1 MYLCYECIQ
10 LCENKIKIMT
20 RIFVSIVFV
29 IGLFLQTS
37 ANDVRIRGE
46 AKVQALTE
54 TTALITFPLSWEHS
68 WRDPES
74 WDAVYL
80 FVKYRRVGVNEPWHH
95 AYLKNSGH
103 RAAGGENVP
112 AMEFLPVTTVE
123 WNALRYDTLYFGNYG
138 QTPMNADPVVPG
150 VFIYRRAPGSGDIEI
165 NRVSL
170 EWDFKM
176 GDLSLYYD
184 VTVDDI
190 RQGKI
195 EVSVQAVEMVYVPNG
210 PYYLGDRISG
220 YSFVSEECDAAFYMD
235 TDDSVHVYTMGLTA
249 STPSGWKNNW
259 VVPKL
264 FPTGYTGF
272 YTMKYE
278 VSQEQYVNFLNRLT
292 YADQK
297 KRIGNNLDQMVA
309 GDFAFGAKSAP
320 NFRNGIVLQER
331 FATNDSAVIFGFD
344 LNVDSPINDEDDGKS
359 VACNYLT
366 PEDLQAYT
374 DWAGLRPNSE
384 MEYEKGCRQRNPAVA
399 SNSRSFAWGTPTF
412 ESMKVWNSSTM
423 ANDNTENEQVLF
435 PTTAPKGRMNG
446 PKVHNLGPVKCG
458 AFASESSDIYM
469 SGASRWGLMEMT
481 GNLAEIY
488 YNALDGKDFNGEVF
502 GDGNIW
508 SSVASW
514 RADSTIHLYH
524 EPVVCCGKG
533 YIYASKT
540 LDLPTISK
548 KNNPMKAVVQYRQ
561 AYDFGEYHCG
571 WVSIDVDVTFPWP
584 VLEWPAEKENF
595 MLRGGSFATEAGS
608 TGSGE
613 IVADKMAVSY
623 RGDTIYQKIAD
634 SETRLYYAGFR
645 AGRSVPMKSI
655 LTGVIACENMQN
667 RDTSVICTTHP
678 YTISEI
684 ENGDD
689 TPATTI
695 YVWEMNNAGKGWE
708 TMANSNT
715 QNLTITECLVDT
727 VLRHEY
733 KFRRQSIAS
742 HAQSYGNEV
751 TVIVP
756 GYKINGGQ
764 GSLQIG
770 SFDSSIELTTL
781 LGAVGDVKVDW
792 RFNASDAWT
801 NLDNQT
807 GVTDSKVYLNRSD
820 FVSKIPM
827 NDGGV
832 CRIQVTVTID
842 GCVFTK
848 ELELVI
854 KTAASACPP
863 SVADADGRTYPVVQI
878 GGMCLMKE
886 DLKVS
891 VDGVSTG
898 GLYTW
903 AQIEAKGGAL
913 CPEGFHIVTQ
923 QEWDYLWIQS
933 AVYGENATCEVGKV
947 DYISSSDPFGC
958 MWGWGLFDPGI
969 DVFLNNIGFNTGYF
983 NSTRKIYEGWWAAG
997 PIGKYVRIDYDVND
1011 HDYGCFSTFADDS
1024 DVQSGI
1030 FNSGGRPVRCIK
1042 K

>member
-1 MYLCYECIQ
+1 MYLCCKCIQ
-10 LCENKIKIMT
+10 LCEKNRIMT

-29 IGLFLQTS
+29 IGLFLQTF

-54 TTALITFPLSWEHS
+54 TTALITFPLSWDHS

-103 RAAGGENVP
+103 RATGGENIP

-123 WNALRYDTLYFGNYG
+123 WSALRYDTLYFGNYG
-138 QTPMNADPVVPG
+138 QTPMKTEPVVPG
-150 VFIYRRAPGSGDIEI
+150 VFMYRRVPGSGNI
-165 NRVSL
+165 NISRVSL

-176 GDLSLYYD
+176 GDLNLYYD
-184 VTVDDI
+184 VTVEDI

-210 PYYLGDRISG
+210 PYFLGDRISG
-220 YSFVSEECDAAFYMD
+220 YSFVSEECNSGFYMD
-235 TDDSVHVYTMGLTA
+235 TDDSVRVYTMGLTA
-249 STPSGWKNNW
+249 VTGWKNNW
-259 VVPKL
+259 IVPKL
-264 FPTGYTGF
+264 YPTGYTGF

-297 KRIGNNLDQMVA
+297 KRIGNDLDRMVA
-309 GDFAFGAKSAP
+309 GDFAFGAKGVP

-331 FATNDSAVIFGFD
+331 FATNDTAVIFGFD
-344 LNVDSPINDEDDGKS
+344 LNGDTPINDEDDGKS
-359 VACNYLT
+359 IACNYLT
-366 PEDLQAYT
+366 PEDVRTYT

-399 SNSRSFAWGTPTF
+399 SNSRSFAWGDPTF
-412 ESMKVWNSSTM
+412 ESLKVWNGSTM

-435 PTTAPKGRMNG
+435 PTIAPKGRMNG

-458 AFASESSDIYM
+458 AFASETSDIYVA
-469 SGASRWGLMEMT
+469 GASRWGLMEMT

-488 YNALDGKDFNGEVF
+488 YSAQEGRNFNGEVF

-514 RADSTIHLYH
+514 RSDSTVHLH
-524 EPVVCCGKG
+524 HDPTICCGSG

-540 LDLPTISK
+540 LDLPTVSK
-548 KNNPMKAVVQYRQ
+548 RNKPMKAIIQYRK
-561 AYDFGEYHCG
+561 AYNFGVGNCG

-595 MLRGGSFATEAGS
+595 ILRGGSFASEAGS
-608 TGSGE
+608 TSTGE
-613 IVADKMAVSY
+613 IVADKLAVSY
-623 RGDTIYQKIAD
+623 RGDTIYQKIMD
-634 SETRLYYAGFR
+634 SELRLSYTGFR

-655 LTGVIACENMQN
+655 LTGVVAGENMMN
-667 RDTSVICTTHP
+667 RDTSAICITHP

-684 ENGDD
+684 ESGDD
-689 TPATTI
+689 TPTTTI
-695 YVWEMNNAGKGWE
+695 YVWEMNSAGKGWE
-708 TMANSNT
+708 TLPNSNT
-715 QNLTITECLVDT
+715 QNLTISECLVDS
-727 VLRHEY
+727 VLMHEY

-764 GSLQIG
+764 SSLQIG
-770 SFDSSIELTTL
+770 SFDNSIELTTL
-781 LGAVGDVKVDW
+781 LGVAGDVKVDW
-792 RFNASDAWT
+792 RMDASQPWT
-801 NLDNQT
+801 NLSNQT
-807 GVTDSKVYLNRSD
+807 GVTEDKVFLNRSD
-820 FVSKIPM
+820 FTAGIPM

-832 CRIQVTVTID
+832 CRIQVTVLLD
-842 GCVFTK
+842 GCEFKK

-854 KTAASACPP
+854 RTGASACPAT
-863 SVADADGRTYPVVQI
+863 VKDADNNVYNVAQI

-886 DLKVS
+886 DLRVS
-891 VDGVSTG
+891 VNGVATG

-903 AQIEAKGGAL
+903 AQIEEKGDAL

-923 QEWDYLWIQS
+923 QEWDYLWMQS
-933 AVYGENATCEVGKV
+933 AVYGENSTCEVGKV
-947 DYISSSDPFGC
+947 DYISSGDPFGC
-958 MWGWGLFDPGI
+958 SWGWGLYDPGI
-969 DVFLNNIGFNTGYF
+969 DVFLNNIGFNIGYF
-983 NSTRKIYEGWWAAG
+983 NSTHKEYEGWWAAG
-997 PIGKYVRIDYDVND
+997 PIGKFVRVDYDVAD
-1011 HDYGCFSTFADDS
+1011 HDYGCFSTFADDG
-1024 DVQSGI
+1024 DVLNGKYE
-1030 FNSGGRPVRCIK
+1030 NGGRPVRCIK

>member
-1 MYLCYECIQ
+1 
-10 LCENKIKIMT
+10 MT
-20 RIFVSIVFV
+20 RIFISIVFV

-54 TTALITFPLSWEHS
+54 TTALITFPVSWEHS

-103 RAAGGENVP
+103 RAVGGENVP

-123 WNALRYDTLYFGNYG
+123 WSALRYDTLYFGNYG
-138 QTPMNADPVVPG
+138 QTLMETEPVIPG
-150 VFIYRRAPGSGDIEI
+150 VFMYRRIPGSGDINI

-210 PYYLGDRISG
+210 PYHLGDRISG
-220 YSFVSEECDAAFYMD
+220 YSFVSKECDAAFYMD
-235 TDDSVHVYTMGLTA
+235 TDDSVRVYTMGLTA
-249 STPSGWKNNW
+249 LPGWKNNW
-259 VVPKL
+259 IVPKL
-264 FPTGYTGF
+264 YPTGYTGF

-292 YADQK
+292 YEDQK
-297 KRIGNNLDQMVA
+297 KRIGNDLDRMVA
-309 GDFAFGAKSAP
+309 GDFAFGSKSAP

-331 FATNDSAVIFGFD
+331 FATTDSAVIFGFD
-344 LNVDSPINDEDDGKS
+344 LNGDNPVNYEDDGKS
-359 VACNYLT
+359 IACNYLT
-366 PEDLQAYT
+366 PEDVRAYA

-384 MEYEKGCRQRNPAVA
+384 MEYEKGCRERNPDVA

-412 ESMKVWNSSTM
+412 ESLKEWNSSTM
-423 ANDNTENEQVLF
+423 ANDNAENEQVLF
-435 PTTAPKGRMNG
+435 PTTPPKGRMNG
-446 PKVHNLGPVKCG
+446 PKVRNLGPVKCG
-458 AFASESSDIYM
+458 AFASETSDKFV
-469 SGASRWGLMEMT
+469 SGASHWGLMEMT

-488 YNALDGKDFNGEVF
+488 YSAMEGKDFNGEVF

-514 RADSTIHLYH
+514 RTDSTVHLYH
-524 EPVVCCGKG
+524 EPVRCCGSG
-533 YIYASKT
+533 YIYASKI
-540 LDLPTISK
+540 LDLPTVNK
-548 KNNPMKAVVQYRQ
+548 KNNPMKAVVQYRKS
-561 AYDFGEYHCG
+561 YDFGIYCG
-571 WVSIDVDVTFPWP
+571 NVSIDVDITIPWP
-584 VLEWPAEKENF
+584 VLEWPAEKETF
-595 MLRGGSFATEAGS
+595 ILKGGSFATEAGS
-608 TGSGE
+608 TSSGE

-623 RGDTIYQKIAD
+623 RGDTIYQKIME
-634 SETRLYYAGFR
+634 SEMRLSHVGFR

-655 LTGVIACENMQN
+655 LTGVIACENMSD
-667 RDTSVICTTHP
+667 RDTSAVCITHP

-708 TMANSNT
+708 TIANSNT
-715 QNLTITECLVDT
+715 QHLTVTECLVDT
-727 VLRHEY
+727 VLMHEY
-733 KFRRQSIAS
+733 KFRRQSVAS

-770 SFDSSIELTTL
+770 SFDSSIELITL
-781 LGAVGDVKVDW
+781 LGIPGDVKVDW
-792 RFNASDAWT
+792 RLDATQSWT
-801 NLDNQT
+801 NLSLET
-807 GVTDSKVYLNRSD
+807 GVTESKVFLSRSD
-820 FVSKIPM
+820 FTSALPM
-827 NDGGV
+827 NDGGI

-842 GCVFTK
+842 GCEFKK

-854 KTAASACPP
+854 RTAASACP
-863 SVADADGRTYPVVQI
+863 STVKDADNNTYNVVQI

-886 DLKVS
+886 DLRVKVN
-891 VDGVSTG
+891 GVPTG
-898 GLYTW
+898 GLYSW
-903 AQIEAKGGAL
+903 AQIEDKGDAL
-913 CPEGFHIVTQ
+913 CPDGFHIVTQ
-923 QEWDYLWIQS
+923 QEWDYLWMQS
-933 AVYGENATCEVGKV
+933 AVLGENSTCEIGKV
-947 DYISSSDPFGC
+947 DYISSSDPYGC
-958 MWGWGLFDPGI
+958 RWSWGLYDPGL

-983 NSTRKIYEGWWAAG
+983 NSANKAYEGWWAAG
-997 PIGKYVRIDYDVND
+997 PIGKYVKIDYDVDDPDNSM
-1011 HDYGCFSTFADDS
+1011 STFSDDF
-1024 DVQSGI
+1024 DVQNGDY
-1030 FNSGGRPVRCIK
+1030 NSGGRPVRCIK

>member
-1 MYLCYECIQ
+1 
-10 LCENKIKIMT
+10 MT
-20 RIFVSIVFV
+20 RIFISIVFV
-29 IGLFLQTS
+29 IGLFLQSS

-54 TTALITFPLSWEHS
+54 TTALITFPVSWEHS

-103 RAAGGENVP
+103 RAVGGENVP

-123 WNALRYDTLYFGNYG
+123 WSALRYDTLYFGNYG
-138 QTPMNADPVVPG
+138 QTLMETEPVIPG
-150 VFIYRRAPGSGDIEI
+150 VFMYRRIPGSGDINI

-210 PYYLGDRISG
+210 PYHLGDRISG
-220 YSFVSEECDAAFYMD
+220 YSFVSKECDAAFYMD
-235 TDDSVHVYTMGLTA
+235 TDDSVRVYTMGLTA
-249 STPSGWKNNW
+249 LPGWKNNW
-259 VVPKL
+259 IVPKL
-264 FPTGYTGF
+264 YPTGYTGF

-292 YADQK
+292 YEDQK
-297 KRIGNNLDQMVA
+297 KRIGNDLDRMVA
-309 GDFAFGAKSAP
+309 GDFAFGSKSAP

-331 FATNDSAVIFGFD
+331 FATTDSAVIFGFD
-344 LNVDSPINDEDDGKS
+344 LNGDNPVNYEDDGKS
-359 VACNYLT
+359 IACNYLT
-366 PEDLQAYT
+366 PEDVRAYA

-384 MEYEKGCRQRNPAVA
+384 MEYEKGCRERNPDVA

-412 ESMKVWNSSTM
+412 ESLKEWNSSTM
-423 ANDNTENEQVLF
+423 ANDNAENEQVLF
-435 PTTAPKGRMNG
+435 PTTPPKGRMNG
-446 PKVHNLGPVKCG
+446 PKVRNLGPVKCG
-458 AFASESSDIYM
+458 AFASETSDKFV
-469 SGASRWGLMEMT
+469 SGASHWGLMEMT

-488 YNALDGKDFNGEVF
+488 YSAMEGKDFNGEVF

-514 RADSTIHLYH
+514 RTDSTVHLYH
-524 EPVVCCGKG
+524 EPVRCCGSG
-533 YIYASKT
+533 YIYASKI
-540 LDLPTISK
+540 LDLPTVNK
-548 KNNPMKAVVQYRQ
+548 KNNPMKAVVQYRKS
-561 AYDFGEYHCG
+561 YDFGIYCG
-571 WVSIDVDVTFPWP
+571 NVSIDVDITIPWP
-584 VLEWPAEKENF
+584 VLEWPAEKETF
-595 MLRGGSFATEAGS
+595 ILKGGSFATEAGS
-608 TGSGE
+608 TSSGE

-623 RGDTIYQKIAD
+623 RGDTIYQKIME
-634 SETRLYYAGFR
+634 SEMRLSHVGFR

-655 LTGVIACENMQN
+655 LTGVIACENMSD
-667 RDTSVICTTHP
+667 RDTSAVCITHP

-708 TMANSNT
+708 TIANSNT
-715 QNLTITECLVDT
+715 QHLTVTECLVDT
-727 VLRHEY
+727 VLMHEY
-733 KFRRQSIAS
+733 KFRRQSVAS

-770 SFDSSIELTTL
+770 SFDSSIELITL
-781 LGAVGDVKVDW
+781 LGIPGDVKVDW
-792 RFNASDAWT
+792 RLDATQSWT
-801 NLDNQT
+801 NLSLET
-807 GVTDSKVYLNRSD
+807 GVTESKVFLSRSD
-820 FVSKIPM
+820 FTSALPM
-827 NDGGV
+827 NDGGI

-842 GCVFTK
+842 GCEFKK

-854 KTAASACPP
+854 RTAASACP
-863 SVADADGRTYPVVQI
+863 STVKDADNNTYNVVQI

-886 DLKVS
+886 DLRVKVN
-891 VDGVSTG
+891 GVPTG
-898 GLYTW
+898 GLYSW
-903 AQIEAKGGAL
+903 AQIEEKGDAL
-913 CPEGFHIVTQ
+913 CPDGFHIVTQ
-923 QEWDYLWIQS
+923 QEWDYLWMQS
-933 AVYGENATCEVGKV
+933 AVYGENATCEIGKV

-958 MWGWGLFDPGI
+958 GWGWGLFDPGL

-983 NSTRKIYEGWWAAG
+983 NSANKAYEGWWAAG
-997 PIGKYVRIDYDVND
+997 PIGKYVRIDYDVDDPDNSM
-1011 HDYGCFSTFADDS
+1011 STFSDDS
-1024 DVQSGI
+1024 DVQNGNY
-1030 FNSGGRPVRCIK
+1030 NSGGRPVRCIK